1 MDSNNND
8 SLDVHAMFRYFL
20 HDYLIKKGMYSTA
33 AIFMNETTVPQTP
46 TYPKCLDLEL
56 DSPDGFLHE
65 WWSIFYETYLSRVK
79 RHQGSDPQSSNKMVS
94 RLTNTPMDDS
104 STFRIPQMPMIE
116 QRSQQFQA
124 SSSFNSIIAQQ
135 ASHLMIPS
143 RLQNNEH
150 LGNFAENIDPSV
162 LALFSENN
170 PDFFSGISSI
180 HPSQDVGNQLQKQV
194 YKDSGIRMRVGPP
207 IPRNPLDARQKAM
220 LPLDGAQV
228 TNNYEAPNFVPTNGL
243 QLNNQMLTSL
253 SQIPNCGQHPQVL
266 NRQNQD
272 AVLSQELTST
282 SNGQIFT
289 APRISTRCNGQV
301 TNYEAPNFVPTNGLR
316 LNNQMLTSL
325 SQIPN
330 YGQQP
335 HVLNRQNQDAVL
347 GQELITS
354 TSNNQT
360 FTAPRISTRCNGQL
374 TNNYDAPNFVPT
386 NGLPLKNQMLTSLSQ
401 MPNYGQQ
408 PHVLNREN
416 QDAILDQGQEPT
428 STSNSQTFTTP
439 RVSTRCNGQYPEIPK
454 NETSNKDRE
463 ILDQVI
469 VGEPQCQPDLQMQMQ
484 SQNLDI
490 LDQIIVGEPQC
501 KPDLQMQMQ
510 SQNLDNR
517 AKRKI
522 TDRLG
527 PEEPV
532 LDCVDVADEKPE
544 DENVDSYLSIEDG
557 NSDHRTMP
565 FKNLKRI
572 SGTNSRNE
580 NKDFSL
586 QEIGCLHSSKS
597 KVLASHFSSNGKIL
611 ASAGHDKKVFIW
623 KMDTFNNYATEE
635 THSLLITD
643 VRFRPGS
650 TIFATS
656 SFDKSV
662 RVWDADRPKKS
673 LFSLSGHSEQVMSL
687 DFHPSKVDLLCS
699 CDSNDIIRMWN
710 VNQRSILHIT
720 KGGSKQVRFQPVH
733 GKFIA
738 TATGN
743 IPKLIDVQTAKVVC
757 NLKAHDKDVASICWD
772 RSGKFLA
779 SVSED
784 CARVW
789 SDGKCISELLSNGN
803 KFQSCVFH
811 PTYSNLLVIGGYQN
825 LEFWSP
831 IESSRTMSVMAHKGL
846 IAGLADSPEDELIA
860 SASHDC
866 LVKIWR

>member
-316 LNNQMLTSL
+316 LN
-325 SQIPN
+325 
-330 YGQQP
+330 
-335 HVLNRQNQDAVL
+335 
-347 GQELITS
+347 
-354 TSNNQT
+354 
-360 FTAPRISTRCNGQL
+360 
-374 TNNYDAPNFVPT
+374 
-386 NGLPLKNQMLTSLSQ
+386 NQMLTSLSQ

>member
-1 MDSNNND
+1 MDSNNDD
-8 SLDVHAMFRYFL
+8 SLDTHAMFRYFL
-20 HDYLIKKGMYSTA
+20 HDYLMKKGMYSTA
-33 AIFMNETTVPQTP
+33 AVFMNETTVPENP
-46 TYPKCLDLEL
+46 TYPKCLDLEV
-56 DSPDGFLHE
+56 DSPEGFLHE
-65 WWSIFYETYLSRVK
+65 WWSIFYETYLSRVI
-79 RHQGSDPQSSNKMVS
+79 RLQGSDPQSSNKVPRMS
-94 RLTNTPMDDS
+94 NTPMDDS
-104 STFRIPQMPMIE
+104 SSFRIPQIPMNE

-124 SSSFNSIIAQQ
+124 SSSFNNIMAQQ
-135 ASHLMIPS
+135 ASHSIPS

-150 LGNFAENIDPSV
+150 LGNFAENIDPRV
-162 LALFSENN
+162 LALMSENN
-170 PDFFSGISSI
+170 MEFFSGISSNYL
-180 HPSQDVGNQLQKQV
+180 SQDVGKQLQKQV
-194 YKDSGIRMRVGPP
+194 YKDSGIRMHVGPP

-220 LPLDGAQV
+220 LPLDGTQV
-228 TNNYEAPNFVPTNGL
+228 TNNYEAPNFVQPNGMP
-243 QLNNQMLTSL
+243 LNQ
-253 SQIPNCGQHPQVL
+253 PQVF
-266 NRQNQD
+266 NRLNQD
-272 AVLSQELTST
+272 AIISQEFTTTSSRQT
-282 SNGQIFT
+282 FT
-289 APRISTRCNGQV
+289 APTISTRCNGQV
-301 TNYEAPNFVPTNGLR
+301 TNNYEAPKFVPTNELR
-316 LNNQMLTSL
+316 LNNQMLTSPP
-325 SQIPN
+325 QIPN

-347 GQELITS
+347 SKE
-354 TSNNQT
+354 
-360 FTAPRISTRCNGQL
+360 
-374 TNNYDAPNFVPT
+374 
-386 NGLPLKNQMLTSLSQ
+386 
-401 MPNYGQQ
+401 
-408 PHVLNREN
+408 H
-416 QDAILDQGQEPT
+416 T
-428 STSNSQTFTTP
+428 STSNSQTFTAP
-439 RVSTRCNGQYPEIPK
+439 RISIRCNGQYPEIPK
-454 NETSNKDRE
+454 NESSSKDRE
-463 ILDQVI
+463 
-469 VGEPQCQPDLQMQMQ
+469 
-484 SQNLDI
+484 I

-501 KPDLQMQMQ
+501 KPDLQMQKQ

-522 TDRLG
+522 TDLKG

-532 LDCVDVADEKPE
+532 LDCVDAADEKPE
-544 DENVDSYLSIEDG
+544 EENVDSYLSIEDG
-557 NSDHRTMP
+557 NSDHRNMP

-623 KMDTFNNYATEE
+623 KVDTFNNYATEE
-635 THSLLITD
+635 THLLLITD

-687 DFHPSKVDLLCS
+687 DFHPTKVDLLCS

-710 VNQRSILHIT
+710 VNQRSSLHIT

-779 SVSED
+779 TVSED
-784 CARVW
+784 SARVW

-803 KFQSCVFH
+803 KFQSCMFH
-811 PTYSNLLVIGGYQN
+811 PAYSNLLVIGGYQN

-831 IESSRTMSVMAHKGL
+831 TESSRTMSVMAHKGL
-846 IAGLADSPEDELIA
+846 IVGLADSPEDELIA